1 MQILTPFPRCDLS
14 HLNSR
19 KCPCSVGL
27 LIQAID
33 CYSKKEQGLR
43 RQCPCAFLNKIS
55 FVSPPAGNVKF
66 IDYEYAGYNYQA
78 FDIGNHFNEFAGLN
92 EVDYTL
98 YPSRELQ
105 LQWLRAYLEA
115 YKEYKSQGKQVSN
128 TEVEVLYVQVN
139 RFALASHFFWG
150 LWALIQAQYSTI
162 DFDFLGYAVL
172 RFNQYFKMKPEVTSL
187 HLPE

>member
-1 MQILTPFPRCDLS
+1 MSAWNLSPCLVHLLSFVYSFLSCTRMQILTPFPRCDLS

-78 FDIGNHFNEFAGLN
+78 FDIGNHFNEFAGN
-92 EVDYTL
+92 AIA
-98 YPSRELQ
+98 P
-105 LQWLRAYLEA
+105 
-115 YKEYKSQGKQVSN
+115 
-128 TEVEVLYVQVN
+128 
-139 RFALASHFFWG
+139 
-150 LWALIQAQYSTI
+150 
-162 DFDFLGYAVL
+162 
-172 RFNQYFKMKPEVTSL
+172 KMKPFCRREQKNCLTVIQRYNVNGGQYGLFVIDRSEWGGL
-187 HLPE
+187 HPVS